1 MRNAVQFAVLS
12 VAAAGCLPA
21 LEPVAAKALPCDED
35 KVEVEGIGYAASAK
49 GCGKEDIY
57 LFDGNQGKWVS
68 LADRAAFEFSCER
81 SQIKITTLDSMT
93 FGVQGCD
100 KRAVYKTDWMHGFV
114 MNSASEPD
122 AGKGQRPSKE
132 AEPVEEDKPTPG
144 KSL

>member
-1 MRNAVQFAVLS
+1 MRNAALLTVIS
-12 VAAAGCLPA
+12 VAAVGCLPP

-114 MNSASEPD
+114 MNSASEPE
-122 AGKGQRPSKE
+122 AGKSRKDP
-132 AEPVEEDKPTPG
+132 EPVEEEAPAPE

>member
-1 MRNAVQFAVLS
+1 MRNVAVSAALALSAV
-12 VAAAGCLPA
+12 GCLPA

-35 KVEVEGIGYAASAK
+35 QVEVEGIGYAASAK

-68 LADRAAFEFSCER
+68 LLDRAAFEFSCER

-114 MNSASEPD
+114 MNSASEPE
-122 AGKGQRPSKE
+122 GVRG
-132 AEPVEEDKPTPG
+132 G
-144 KSL
+144 KSGAPPAVPEDAPGSEKSL